1 MAAGALIVFVYIFQQ
16 IAGQV
21 PVLASEVTE
30 EDVSNYL
37 NKWGSSSQ
45 QQQSKP
51 TGAAHGAP
59 GTVQADDEPM
69 NAQATLAG

>member
-21 PVLASEVTE
+21 PVLASEVTAD
-30 EDVSNYL
+30 DVSSYL

-45 QQQSKP
+45 QP
-51 TGAAHGAP
+51 VAVVHGAP
-59 GTVQADDEPM
+59 GTVQADDEAADSP
-69 NAQATLAG
+69 AALAG